1 MESSYDSK
9 ADTLEHIHR
18 VSSLL
23 GQCCKRLLDK
33 AESHDNTKLSDKEK
47 PLFDYYSQKLKGCD
61 YGSPE
66 YKEFL
71 EGLKPALEHH
81 YKYNRHHPEHYED
94 GVNDMDLFDIMEM
107 FMDWKAASERH
118 DTGDIYKSININMER
133 FGLSNQLI
141 EILINTAKTMGW
153 KK

>member
-1 MESSYDSK
+1 MGNSYDSK

-23 GQCCKRLLDK
+23 GQCCKVLLDK
-33 AESHDNTKLSDKEK
+33 AENHDKTKLSDKEK
-47 PLFDYYSQKLKGCD
+47 PFFDYYSQKLKNCE

-71 EGLKPALEHH
+71 GGLKPALNHH
-81 YKYNRHHPEHYED
+81 YKNNRHHPEHFED
-94 GVNDMDLFDIMEM
+94 GINDMDLFDIMEM

-118 DTGDIYKSININMER
+118 DSGDIYKSIEINMER

-141 EILINTAKTMGW
+141 EIFINTAKTMGW